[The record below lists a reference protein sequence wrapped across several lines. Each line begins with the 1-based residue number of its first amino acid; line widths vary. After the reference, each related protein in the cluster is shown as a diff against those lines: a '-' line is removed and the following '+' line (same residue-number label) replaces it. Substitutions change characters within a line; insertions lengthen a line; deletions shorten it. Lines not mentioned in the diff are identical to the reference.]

1 MPPQEEGAS
10 RDHHDAIMNIMMMLP
25 TEELPKLRKDFDASP
40 DGLKLHQF
48 VRAMTHRL
56 IHDGD
61 VDMNS
66 LVSDL
71 EQLYQEVDVNGDGL
85 MQWDEFTSFVIE
97 AGMVSGKS
105 TASMEQKYTEKEN
118 FHDSSH
124 MARHIRYFPDLK
136 QLAVCEGENNTVKFY
151 DPYTFVNEGGK
162 SSMQLLRELK
172 AVLATKSVSGEEAP
186 MDNPMAKSRVT
197 DIEFLANQELFAI
210 TVDDL
215 SISLWNSGAILT
227 APAHAGS
234 TAGQRPVKR
243 VFATT
248 PQTMLRWHKSTNTLY
263 TAGPAS
269 HVTAWRVLRKKEE
282 KEIEFSMVTK
292 LSKHRGMIT
301 DMLVVPE
308 EGVGGGNSGYLV
320 TCSVDKHIYIWS
332 LETNECKGVR
342 SGHHTGVRSLTYG
355 GNNLLLS
362 CSFEFEILAWDLAGL
377 SNRPLFRLM
386 GHRSPLFSV
395 VSLPNRD
402 FAVSLDTSGMFRW
415 WDVRRSATV
424 EDSERCLSMF
434 RSTTSLSSFRPEAM
448 CALPDTCSIVATG
461 SRMLYFDLIWIKQA
475 LYTSVACVYNRSDL
489 SFVTSADRDIR
500 VWDACTGELR
510 DTFHNISRSQI
521 TKFCLDSRQR
531 KVIVVNQGGDVDV
544 HNYLNGSHVRMM
556 EKHKNEVAC
565 IEYCEEDK
573 CIITSSWDRELRVYN
588 DMEHMHLNPM
598 RRVAFAHRAD
608 ITTMAFSHTLSLV
621 ATGAQDGSLK
631 IWDYAYLS
639 QDGCCRRQWNSGEV
653 TAMAFVDPYPL
664 LVTGDNDSMI
674 TLWPMRP
681 WALKGKWARFEQV
694 LRIRN
699 MCHLEHEETSI
710 PAPITCMTV
719 FYDETGGPE
728 LVPGVKETATG
739 RHLLL
744 TGDELGMVKM
754 WDLTPVLIELGMSAI
769 SEEDMPSNQSNY
781 NPHRRC
787 EKDARIHGHKETKG
801 SMYWDVP
808 EAVQD
813 LEDFRLKAAE
823 ARQTKAQ
830 ASMSRKMS
838 AAELQGIVSDMADTS
853 TADIKGQSQELD
865 FRREMHEW
873 DLELINKQF
882 AKEELRRQE
891 KLLEEHVERQE
902 MTEKKLKD
910 GGATR
915 SEKREAL
922 LELEVKDEKEVRRVK
937 ALLNRE
943 KGFQVKELTKQ
954 FTAEMK
960 EEKKIERKK
969 RLAAR
974 KKGRSYGK
982 PEKMLERTKMPL
994 VLEWVAHLNSAVRSI
1009 QYVDDPDFNYKWVVT
1024 TGEDKSSVVW
1034 RMQDSSY
1041 VEEEEEAEEQTEEQA
1056 EEDSEKGKKAG
1067 VLTEDADG
1075 QGEGDEGD
1083 EDSEDDEEG
1092 DEEEGDYDDE
1102 EQQEEEVQAKKEAK
1116 VQANKAAA
1124 EKAKKEENA
1133 KKETEKAKKEA
1144 EENAKQEGGDAG
1156 AVAAPGPA
1164 KVLTDEEKAAAIEAA
1179 RIPVTALVRREQA
1192 KLKKQSGVLEEGEVR
1207 AVKIGEM
1214 KAGSKVQVRDWKLSA
1229 NMAARRRR
1237 QLHAAEDL
1245 RGELVAEEAAELLA
1259 LEEEKKK
1266 KNKLRVMQDRKRSRL
1281 MSMSDMTDARA
1292 AASAASQEE
1301 GNEEGEAGEAG
1312 EGQSDDLLR
1321 GLMQDDEPFEEP
1333 KEARL
1338 MATIASLRQQELD
1351 YRRKQHEEERRL
1363 LDEAEEGGGV
1373 GAVEDQ
1379 LHQRGFRRCPA
1390 GVKRKLGREKLAGPP
1405 NEERNRL
1412 LRQLGGR
1419 TTWIETQHEIATK
1432 EAATKA
1438 GRVKERSEK
1447 LAKRRARRGKGK
1459 KVFDPYNVLGNGVT
1473 DDSKKSDDANM
1484 LDDVNSEKKS
1494 DSGAGGLSLPD
1505 LVQAGKGGKHKD
1517 LDQKQIQAEDNWA
1530 MGSFNRAREMYWH
1543 LSSEQQRMAEKLEAR
1558 SKKQNSMQPS
1568 DFLKKHLGKY
1578 ANGTP
1583 QKDTRRSIQR
1593 KDTGAS
1599 AGGSTAR
1606 SSAGRQR
1613 QDAARSGGISTSASA
1628 PDLSFG
1634 DMGGRKKKQQQP
1646 SAEEAIANFVTRNRP
1661 AILSAGP
1668 NAFKS
1673 GRNLGAGRSESVT
1686 TLGHQTV
1693 HGHHHTSY
1701 RHSGN
1706 ELTAAED
1713 FRLRKRVRWLSGQ
1726 ASFGKYRRD
1735 TVSAVKESIDA
1746 ALLAQNVQGS
1756 HEIDDDIDLQ
1766 AFLDNGGGDVC
1777 GAGLLRELKE
1787 QIMAARGKYVGVA
1800 ADQLLNLIFS
1810 DADPKVIRI
1819 IRMCSKF

>member
-1 MPPQEEGAS
+1 MPEPEEGAS

-25 TEELPKLRKDFDASP
+25 TEELPKLRKDFDANP

-105 TASMEQKYTEKEN
+105 TASMEQKYTERAN
-118 FHDSSH
+118 FHDTSH
-124 MARHIRYFPDLK
+124 MARHIKYLPDLK

-172 AVLATKSVSGEEAP
+172 AVLATKSVTGENVP

-215 SISLWNSGAILT
+215 SISLWNSGAILC

-234 TAGQRPVKR
+234 TAGQCPVKR

-248 PQTMLRWHKSTNTLY
+248 PQTMLRWHKTTNTLY

-269 HVTAWRVLRKKEE
+269 HVTAWRVIRKKEE
-282 KEIEFSMVTK
+282 KEIEFSMITK

-308 EGVGGGNSGYLV
+308 EGIGGGNGYLV
-320 TCSVDKHIYIWS
+320 TSSVDKHIYIWS
-332 LETNECKGVR
+332 LENNECKGVR

-531 KVIVVNQGGDVDV
+531 KVIVVNQGGDVGV
-544 HNYLNGSHVRMM
+544 HNYLNGTHVRMM
-556 EKHKNEVAC
+556 QKHKNEVAC

-573 CIITSSWDRELRVYN
+573 CIITASWDRELRVYN
-588 DMEHMHLNPM
+588 DMEHMHLDPM

-608 ITTMAFSHTLSLV
+608 ITTMAVSNQLSLV

-681 WALKGKWARFEQV
+681 WPLKGKWARFEQV

-754 WDLTPVLIELGMSAI
+754 WDLTPVLNELGMEAI
-769 SEEDMPSNQSNY
+769 AEEDMPLNQSNY

-801 SMYWDVP
+801 TMYWDVP

-813 LEDFRLKAAE
+813 EEEMRLKAAE
-823 ARQTKAQ
+823 ARQKKAQ

-838 AAELQGIVSDMADTS
+838 AAELQSIVSDMTEGTAS
-853 TADIKGQSQELD
+853 ADIKGQSQELD

-882 AKEELRRQE
+882 AKEDLRRQE
-891 KLLEEHVERQE
+891 KLLDEHVERQE
-902 MTEKKLKD
+902 TTDKKLKD

-915 SEKREAL
+915 AEKREAM
-922 LELEVKDEKEVRRVK
+922 LELETKDAKEVRRVT

-943 KGFQVKELTKQ
+943 KAFQIKTLNKEFDHQ
-954 FTAEMK
+954 MK

-994 VLEWVAHLNSAVRSI
+994 VLEWVAHLNNAVRSI

-1034 RMQDSSY
+1034 RMQDSTY
-1041 VEEEEEAEEQTEEQA
+1041 VEKMEEEEPKETKEEANGEL
-1056 EEDSEKGKKAG
+1056 EKGKKAG
-1067 VLTEDADG
+1067 LLTEDADG
-1075 QGEGDEGD
+1075 QEADDGEDGDEEG
-1083 EDSEDDEEG
+1083 EEDDEV
-1092 DEEEGDYDDE
+1092 EEG
-1102 EQQEEEVQAKKEAK
+1102 EEVAAAKAKKEAE
-1116 VQANKAAA
+1116 
-1124 EKAKKEENA
+1124 EKAKKKGNA
-1133 KKETEKAKKEA
+1133 EKAKKEA
-1144 EENAKQEGGDAG
+1144 EEKAKKEADVSSATAG
-1156 AVAAPGPA
+1156 ANSAPP
-1164 KVLTDEEKAAAIEAA
+1164 KVLTEEEKAAAIEAA
-1179 RIPVTALVRREQA
+1179 RIPVTALMRREQA
-1192 KLKKQSGVLEEGEVR
+1192 KLKKQSGVLEEGEIR

-1214 KAGSKVQVRDWKLSA
+1214 RAGSKVQVKEWKLSVD
-1229 NMAARRRR
+1229 MGARRRR

-1245 RGELVAEEAAELLA
+1245 QGELVEEEAAEMLA
-1259 LEEEKKK
+1259 QEEEEKKK
-1266 KNKLRVMQDRKRSRL
+1266 QKLRVMQDRKRSRL
-1281 MSMSDMTDARA
+1281 MSMSHTAGARGAMA
-1292 AASAASQEE
+1292 AAKVNE
-1301 GNEEGEAGEAG
+1301 GEEGE
-1312 EGQSDDLLR
+1312 EGQEEEGGDLLG
-1321 GLMQDDEPFEEP
+1321 GLLRVEEEEPEEP

-1338 MATIASLRQQELD
+1338 MATIQRLRQQELD
-1351 YRRKQHEEERRL
+1351 YRRVQREEERQL
-1363 LDEAEEGGGV
+1363 LEEAEISGGV
-1373 GAVEDQ
+1373 GAAEDQ

-1405 NEERNRL
+1405 EEERKRL

-1432 EAATKA
+1432 EAGKKA
-1438 GRVKERSEK
+1438 ERGRERQEK
-1447 LAKRRARRGKGK
+1447 LAKRKARRGQGK

-1473 DDSKKSDDANM
+1473 GDESAKKSDDSTM
-1484 LDDVNSEKKS
+1484 LDDVNDKKGDNS
-1494 DSGAGGLSLPD
+1494 GGLSLPE
-1505 LVQAGKGGKHKD
+1505 LVQVGKGGKHKD
-1517 LDQKQIQAEDNWA
+1517 LDQKQIQAEDNWQ
-1530 MGSFNRAREMYWH
+1530 MGSFNRGREMYWH
-1543 LSSEQQRMAEKLEAR
+1543 LSSEQRRLAEKLDAR
-1558 SKKQNSMQPS
+1558 AKKQNSMQPS
-1568 DFLKKHLGKY
+1568 DFLKKHLGKF

-1583 QKDTRRSIQR
+1583 QQDKRRSIQR
-1593 KDTGAS
+1593 RDTSAS
-1599 AGGSTAR
+1599 GMSSRTAR
-1606 SSAGRQR
+1606 SSAGRAR
-1613 QDAARSGGISTSASA
+1613 QEGARGGISPSASA
-1628 PDLSFG
+1628 PNLSFG
-1634 DMGGRKKKQQQP
+1634 GNSISKKKQQP
-1646 SAEEAIANFVTRNRP
+1646 SAEEAITNFVTQNRP

-1701 RHSGN
+1701 RHHGN
-1706 ELTAAED
+1706 VLTPQED
-1713 FRLRKRVRWLSGQ
+1713 FRLRKRVRWLNGQ
-1726 ASFGKYRRD
+1726 STFGKYRRD
-1735 TVSAVKESIDA
+1735 AVATVKASIDA
-1746 ALLAQNVQGS
+1746 ALAEDSVQGS
-1756 HEIDDDIDLQ
+1756 HEIDDDIDLK
-1766 AFLDNGGGDVC
+1766 AFLENGGASAC
-1777 GAGLLRELKE
+1777 GQGLQRHMKE
-1787 QIMAARGKYVGVA
+1787 QIAAARGNYVGIA
-1800 ADQLLNLIFS
+1800 ADELLDMIFA
-1810 DADPKVIRI
+1810 DADPKVSTVVYEG
-1819 IRMCSKF
+1819 CSSCFL